1 MVNDSR
7 WVMARLFAAMI
18 RGVFLKQRRLLRL
31 MARYPGTSWRSF
43 RPEAGK
49 VTPVAATVVR
59 MSARTHSRIL
69 GLDPG
74 SLRTGYG
81 VIDCSGG
88 LLTIVA
94 QGCIATAGGPL
105 ADRLRIIHS
114 RVAELIREHAPQE
127 VAVERVFLS
136 KNADSALKLGQARG
150 AALAAVPVT
159 VDVHEY
165 APRAVKLAVVGM
177 GGAEKSQVAHMVKQ
191 LLRVDLRLGADA
203 ADALAI
209 AICHA
214 HSRKFEMI
222 A

>member
-1 MVNDSR
+1 
-7 WVMARLFAAMI
+7 
-18 RGVFLKQRRLLRL
+18 
-31 MARYPGTSWRSF
+31 MARYPGTSWRSY

-49 VTPVAATVVR
+49 VAPVAAAVVR
-59 MSARTHSRIL
+59 MSPLGRARIL

-74 SLRTGYG
+74 SLRTGFG

-88 LLTIVA
+88 SLTIVA

-105 ADRLRIIHS
+105 ADRLRIIHA
-114 RVAELIREHAPQE
+114 RVAELIALHRPEE

-150 AALAAVPVT
+150 AALAAVPAT
-159 VDVHEY
+159 LGVHEY
-165 APRAVKLAVVGM
+165 APRAVKLAVVGV
-177 GGAEKSQVAHMVKQ
+177 GAAEKTQVAHMVKQ
-191 LLRVDLRLGADA
+191 LLRLDLRLGADA

-214 HSRKFEMI
+214 NNRTFEPVRG
-222 A
+222 ARA